1 MKLTPTIKAIGKDI
15 KEILGHIANLRS
27 DVADLKSK
35 GGGEAAAVD
44 TSNFATKGDIKANFD
59 ASLKLFSTMRGE
71 ITKLTIEINKLKK
84 SLAELEKGK

>member
-35 GGGEAAAVD
+35 GGGEARCRGYFKLCNA
-44 TSNFATKGDIKANFD
+44 KGH
-59 ASLKLFSTMRGE
+59 
-71 ITKLTIEINKLKK
+71 
-84 SLAELEKGK
+84 